1 MKVKDERDSLI
12 NELCVKLAP
21 QYGNMQEL
29 KNLLYMILNPY
40 EITTRS
46 TEVAVVDEDQNETLL
61 RRFLVAKK
69 VSGIIKPLSSA
80 PEAVLADLRR
90 SYDLDPLHQAIF
102 LLSR

>member
-21 QYGNMQEL
+21 KYGNIQEL

-61 RRFLVAKK
+61 RRFLVAKRFLAER
-69 VSGIIKPLSSA
+69 IEQFSSM
-80 PEAVLADLRR
+80 
-90 SYDLDPLHQAIF
+90 HQATDAHCKE
-102 LLSR
+102 LEKQ